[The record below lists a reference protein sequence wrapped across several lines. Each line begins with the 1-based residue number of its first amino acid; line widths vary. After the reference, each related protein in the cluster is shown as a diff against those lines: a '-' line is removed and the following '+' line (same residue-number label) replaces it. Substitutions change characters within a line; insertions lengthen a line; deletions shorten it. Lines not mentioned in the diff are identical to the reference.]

1 MHMDAP
7 FCDVVL
13 VVRTWMHFM
22 MCYMFVLHVDAPCV
36 FYVMRHDVCM
46 IRHMDALMVL
56 WFMYMDAN
64 VDAMQSFWFF
74 IYIFGG
80 DTMG

>member
-13 VVRTWMHFM
+13 VVRTWMRFM
-22 MCYMFVLHVDAPCV
+22 MCDMF
-36 FYVMRHDVCM
+36 VCM
-46 IRHMDALMVL
+46 IRHVDAPMDTNVVL

-64 VDAMQSFWFF
+64 VDAMQSFWVF
-74 IYIFGG
+74 IYL
-80 DTMG
+80 DEMLWDNDA